1 MSLKSPPIILTE
13 RDRKLLHF
21 LFENRGA
28 TLWEINN
35 LIFHSKH
42 RQNVSKR
49 LKKLRD
55 AKLIGMDTSMDLP
68 GRYFYFIQSGGLK
81 KCYPQSKTLKGL
93 RLKSPDIEH
102 DFTLMQVKNV
112 LEKSRIIHY
121 YYTENMMFL
130 DSFQWQI
137 GDIFKYDRSFRPDAL
152 FITVDDD
159 GPIYNAVELEINQKG
174 SKNYREKI
182 QKYYFNR
189 KISYVLLISSSRTIE
204 KRIMQEEKSLYPT
217 GNTKFF
223 YGDLKSLLEKKLPF
237 SFKSCNGVEYKFS

>member
-1 MSLKSPPIILTE
+1 MAKISSKVVLME
-13 RDRKLLHF
+13 RDRELLLF
-21 LFENRGA
+21 LFENRGG
-28 TLWEINN
+28 TLSDIGKD
-35 LIFHSKH
+35 IFQVKQ
-42 RQNVSKR
+42 RQTIQRR

-68 GRYFYFIQSGGLK
+68 GRYFYFVQPRGLRR
-81 KCYPQSKTLKGL
+81 CYPKSKTLKGL
-93 RLKSPDIEH
+93 RLKSPDVEH
-102 DFTLMQVKNV
+102 DFLLIQVRNV
-112 LEKSRIIHY
+112 FEESKIIHN

-130 DSFQWQI
+130 DLFRWQI
-137 GDIFKYDRSFRPDAL
+137 EDVLKYDRSLRPDAL

-174 SKNYREKI
+174 QQSYRDKI

-204 KRIMQEEKSLYPT
+204 KRIMKEEKFLYPT

-223 YGDLKSLLEKKLPF
+223 YGNLESFLEGKLPF
-237 SFKSCNGVEYKFS
+237 VFKSCNGVEYKIC